1 MKFQDKQQSIILAN
15 TLKSVRL
22 QKSMSREQLSAAS
35 GVSAA
40 VIIAIESGI
49 TILSLEHLISLCKG
63 LGCSLDFVVGNSV
76 LEGSLRGEVLKYFD
90 TLDVEQ
96 QGFVVK
102 FVNFIASANKKV

>member
-15 TLKSVRL
+15 ILKSVRL
-22 QKSMSREQLSAAS
+22 QKSMSREQLSETS

-40 VIIAIESGI
+40 VIIAIESGVT
-49 TILSLEHLISLCKG
+49 TISLEHLIALCKG

-76 LEGSLRGEVLKYFD
+76 QEGSLRDELLKYFD

-96 QGFVVK
+96 QGFIVK
-102 FVNFIASANKKV
+102 FVAFIASANKKV